1 MVKSGHSQPSVDW
14 KNVGGNTNYETP
26 FLNCQFQIL
35 SKCIELFPELF
46 NSALPAPD
54 NDLAVSCNPL
64 TELPAPDWSQ
74 RSSTLELSPDAPSPP
89 VHQTPPP
96 PSSSYPLIAA
106 PPSQPA
112 GPPPSSDVPL
122 SPDKLNYQA
131 IHEELEGHSVRGKL
145 LLLQALR
152 WVNQK
157 RIKIAGKN

>member
-1 MVKSGHSQPSVDW
+1 MKQAKCVKP
-14 KNVGGNTNYETP
+14 NVKYP
-26 FLNCQFQIL
+26 FQIL

-46 NSALPAPD
+46 NSSLPAPD
-54 NDLAVSCNPL
+54 NDLAISCAPL
-64 TELPAPDWSQ
+64 PELPAPDWSQ

-96 PSSSYPLIAA
+96 PPSSYPLVPA
-106 PPSQPA
+106 PPSQPPV
-112 GPPPSSDVPL
+112 PPPSSDVPL

-152 WVNQK
+152 WVN
-157 RIKIAGKN
+157 RRCFEDSRMINLIAVSDEKPPE